1 MERKSHNRF
10 VYFNQEQ
17 KSLIKFKLISI
28 SNEEIICYNEND
40 ITKGDYDCGVQFTV
54 KNFIIFIRGKQFKQK
69 KV

>member
-1 MERKSHNRF
+1 MICGIG
-10 VYFNQEQ
+10 
-17 KSLIKFKLISI
+17 IKVI
-28 SNEEIICYNEND
+28 IICYNEND